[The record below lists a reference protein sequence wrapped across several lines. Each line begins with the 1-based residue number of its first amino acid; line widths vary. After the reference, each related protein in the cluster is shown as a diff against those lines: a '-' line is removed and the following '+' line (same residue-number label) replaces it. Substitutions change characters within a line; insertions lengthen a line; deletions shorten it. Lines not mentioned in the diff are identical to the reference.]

1 MAIDQKKLHRL
12 VESIASG
19 KFKTE
24 EEMLIATINEI
35 VGNEEIDITGG
46 RIWKLNTQTESYH
59 LLYQTGKIEKI
70 DPSFRIDIHRY
81 EILDLIAKQRTII
94 GKETISA
101 LRKKGIFKY
110 SASGVGGRKKI
121 KDKFYYDYLLAL
133 NSENIGEEFRI
144 NLNIIATALTSQIKQ
159 RRSAESVNYLKAD
172 IDKARQLQKSILPEH
187 EYKFHD
193 YDLYGLTNPAE
204 IVGGDFF
211 DYLEHAAESE
221 RLGIAIGDAASKGV
235 GAAAEAMYISGA
247 LRMASGFELKI
258 AALMRRMNQ
267 LVNLIFEDDKFTSLF
282 YGELTTHRGGL
293 FLYANA
299 GHNPPIFVNSKT
311 GEAVFLQ
318 TTGPVLGPAP
328 DAKYYVD
335 HINFSKGDV
344 LLIYSDG
351 ITDTADEEFEPYGDE
366 KLLSKLKSL
375 VKLTPKE
382 IALGILDDVIKF
394 SKNGKYSDDMTLV
407 VIKKMK

>member
-24 EEMLIATINEI
+24 EEMLIATLNEI
-35 VGNEEIDITGG
+35 VGNEAIDITGG
-46 RIWKLNTQTESYH
+46 RLWKLNIKSESYH

-70 DPSFRIDIHRY
+70 DPKFQIDIHRY
-81 EILDLIAKQRTII
+81 PILNLIAKQRTIV
-94 GKETISA
+94 GNETIST

-121 KDKFYYDYLLAL
+121 KDKFFYEYLLAM
-133 NSENIGEEFRI
+133 NSEKLNEDFRI
-144 NLNIIATALTSQIKQ
+144 NLNIISTALTAQIKQ
-159 RRSAESVNYLKAD
+159 RRTADSVNYLKAD

-187 EYKFHD
+187 EFKFQD
-193 YDLYGLTNPAE
+193 YELYGLTNPAE

-211 DYLEHAAESE
+211 DYLEHSDESD

-282 YGELTTHRGGL
+282 YGELTTHSGGL
-293 FLYANA
+293 FLYSNA
-299 GHNPPIFVNSKT
+299 GHNPPIFIKSKT
-311 GEAVFLQ
+311 GEVKFLEP
-318 TTGPVLGPAP
+318 TGPVLGPSP
-328 DAKYYVD
+328 DARYDVNS
-335 HINFSKGDV
+335 ISFSKGDI
-344 LLIYSDG
+344 LLLYSDG
-351 ITDTADEEFEPYGDE
+351 ITETANENFDQYGDE

-375 VKLTPKE
+375 VKLAPKE
-382 IALGILDDVIKF
+382 IALGILEDVIKF
-394 SKNGKYSDDMTLV
+394 SKDGKYSDDITLV